1 MSKHNRIFF
10 VTLAALVIA
19 SLACNLTSNMPGS
32 PAQPP
37 AAVESGGGEVQPEVN
52 QEDPNAP
59 AVIDPAEKASP
70 TEEPAP
76 TQEPTAV
83 PESVRDPQPI
93 GLRQGLAS
101 LNSYRMKVSTVTN
114 GPTEL
119 DKSTSLYEVAYNA
132 DGDRTHV
139 HNESVSSSADEPDED
154 RNVSDQYQV
163 GDKSCEI
170 SDGETNTGMNE
181 MNPMQQEMMSALTN
195 LYDLNVSV
203 DDPAYVGEET
213 VNGVLT
219 DHYTFKVTKLGS
231 ESGAEVVANS
241 GEYWVAKDGQ
251 YLVKYV
257 VLMETRTAP
266 AGSAQ
271 AEAVHVEVNIDL
283 TEINQP
289 VEITLPA
296 ECQS

>member
-1 MSKHNRIFF
+1 MSKHKYIFL
-10 VTLAALVIA
+10 VVLAMLMIA
-19 SLACNLTSNMPGS
+19 SLACNLSSNMPGS
-32 PAQPP
+32 QAQPP
-37 AAVESGGGEVQPEVN
+37 AAVEPGGDEAQPQGN
-52 QEDPNAP
+52 AQDPIAP
-59 AVIDPAEKASP
+59 AEEASP
-70 TEEPAP
+70 TQEPAP
-76 TQEPTAV
+76 TPEPTAM
-83 PESVRDPQPI
+83 PEPTRNPQPV

-119 DKSTSLYEVAYNA
+119 DKSSSLYEVAYNA

-139 HNESVSSSADEPDED
+139 HNESVSSSADEPEEA

-163 GDKSCEI
+163 GDKTCEI
-170 SDGETNTGMNE
+170 SDGETNPGENK
-181 MNPMQQEMMSALTN
+181 MNPLQKEMTNALTH
-195 LYDLNVSV
+195 LYDLNISV
-203 DDPAYVGEET
+203 EDPVYVGEET

-219 DHYTFKVTKLGS
+219 EHYTFKVAGLGS
-231 ESGAEVVANS
+231 ESGAEVVANR

-251 YLVKYV
+251 YLVKYA

-266 AGSAQ
+266 AGSTQ
-271 AEAVHVEVNIDL
+271 AEAVHIEVNIDL

-296 ECQS
+296 ECQ